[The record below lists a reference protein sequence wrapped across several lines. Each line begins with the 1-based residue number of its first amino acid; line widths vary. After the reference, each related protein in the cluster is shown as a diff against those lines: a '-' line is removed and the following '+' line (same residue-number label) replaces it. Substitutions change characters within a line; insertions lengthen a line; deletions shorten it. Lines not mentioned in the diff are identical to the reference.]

1 MTTTTTEKKLARA
14 LRACLEVLDDLPPC
28 AAAGHAAKLG
38 HEALAAHEADKQR
51 ESVDEREAFEAWV
64 EREAGP
70 GADQDN
76 RAGWVACLNWQAG
89 RASAQAVPADQPAV
103 QQRTQHDADSAELRS
118 LCQARD
124 HARRERDSLRAELA
138 GAMSASGHLSSL
150 VDDLRGLLAESMRVM
165 KALHESA
172 TPDDGPDMDAIIP
185 AGAFRQFVDDNAKL
199 MHLIHV
205 SPHELPAVPAWQP
218 IESAPR
224 DGTMF
229 LCWVSAVRYGETD
242 EGQQYQQ
249 DASQADFCWW
259 RDGHGYFDP
268 ACGQIGDS
276 QDVTHWMPLPAAPK
290 GD

>member
-1 MTTTTTEKKLARA
+1 
-14 LRACLEVLDDLPPC
+14 
-28 AAAGHAAKLG
+28 
-38 HEALAAHEADKQR
+38 
-51 ESVDEREAFEAWV
+51 
-64 EREAGP
+64 
-70 GADQDN
+70 
-76 RAGWVACLNWQAG
+76 
-89 RASAQAVPADQPAV
+89 
-103 QQRTQHDADSAELRS
+103 
-118 LCQARD
+118 
-124 HARRERDSLRAELA
+124 
-138 GAMSASGHLSSL
+138 MSASGHLSSL